1 MTQVDA
7 SIYNAFGSKRK
18 SPEEFLAERQ
28 ALEGN
33 ALGIQS
39 ARTKMAQEQESL
51 QRQGQLRNM
60 LAGGAD
66 ANALMRSGFLDE
78 GMKLSESTAKASAST
93 AQAKKY
99 DADTFKTNAE
109 AIGIK
114 AKQFYEQIGR
124 LSSPQQAQA
133 LLSAAFNDEHLGP
146 IIQASGKS
154 LEQGLAEVPTDPV
167 KFRQWQMLTADGVSK
182 LEKHALDVRQQ
193 NEVERNNRTQNA
205 ISRGNLA
212 VSQGNLAARLA
223 GGGGAAPSGGKA
235 PSGYRYTADGSL
247 EPIPGG
253 PAEIK
258 ADERN
263 LAKQAGISSVNAQI
277 AVIDKA
283 LAHPGR
289 KTATGLSGTIDP
301 RNYIPGTD
309 SADFQSVLD
318 QIGGTAFLQAF
329 ESLKGG
335 GQITEVEGK
344 KATDAIARLSR
355 KQSDAEFEKSLQ
367 DLRSVMELGKK
378 RLLGSASMTPQDKQA
393 LDWANSNPGDPRA
406 AKIKQKLG
414 M

>member
-1 MTQVDA
+1 MAQIDA
-7 SIYNAFGSKRK
+7 SIYNLLGSGVK
-18 SPEEFLAERQ
+18 SPEEYQAERQ
-28 ALEGN
+28 GIESN
-33 ALGIQS
+33 ALSLQS
-39 ARTKMAQEQESL
+39 ARAKMAQEQAAA
-51 QRQGQLRNM
+51 QRQGQLQNL
-60 LAGGAD
+60 LAGGAGPD
-66 ANALMRSGFLDE
+66 ALVRGGFMDEAAKRQAMDAGAAQEARAAKRFELEQARSQVERAAQLLGSARDQ
-78 GMKLSESTAKASAST
+78 ASYNQARMA
-93 AQAKKY
+93 AQAEGL
-99 DADTFKTNAE
+99 DMSGVPD
-109 AIGIK
+109 
-114 AKQFYEQIGR
+114 QFDPAWVAQTQRQY
-124 LSSPQQAQA
+124 LTLQQQ
-133 LLSAAFNDEHLGP
+133 
-146 IIQASGKS
+146 
-154 LEQGLAEVPTDPV
+154 LEQHWKQQGYD
-167 KFRQWQMLTADGVSK
+167 
-182 LEKHALDVRQQ
+182 LDVRQQ

-223 GGGGAAPSGGKA
+223 GGGGGAPSGGKA